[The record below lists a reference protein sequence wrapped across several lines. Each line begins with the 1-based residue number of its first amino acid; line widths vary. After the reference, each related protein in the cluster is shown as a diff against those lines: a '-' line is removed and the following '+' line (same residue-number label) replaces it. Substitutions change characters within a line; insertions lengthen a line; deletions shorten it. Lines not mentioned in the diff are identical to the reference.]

1 MKQESPHVNKNIMYI
16 IALLIVVS
24 NTLQGFGVENN
35 NDSDT
40 PSGTN
45 PEVTK
50 AHQLLQ
56 KVVEAD
62 RFINKLEEACTIDM
76 PVGLVARDKMDAPKY
91 AIIISQLKVRDGKT
105 YLTAYLPFTIP
116 GTNKK
121 IAFKGTDIPFSFN
134 GGVQPPVVLE
144 LVSDVTVNIS
154 NQMKLILKGN
164 GKTTVSWDCFGFKQ
178 MNIDADILFDS
189 TLFIPENP
197 DGTLRNEM
205 LSTHFQT
212 SITDWNNL
220 MVGISLEPFQLRG
233 LKGVGFSVTNAV
245 FDMSDF
251 RNPPSLVLP
260 PEYTESGTF
269 LNDSFTTWRGVYIQ
283 EAQVRMPPEFK
294 KKSNESSSQT
304 TSFDTNTTTAQQS
317 ILSQRV
323 AFYAQNLFVDDQGF
337 TANIGIQNLLTL
349 QEGDM
354 RGWGFSIQDFQLS
367 ILKSQLTGG
376 GFSGQIYV
384 PQFDQNSLFNYSASM
399 GMNSSYAFT
408 VGITDSLSMNMWA
421 ANLRVEPNSCID
433 IQLIDNEFYP
443 SLILNGT
450 LSVKAPVDKD
460 APSSKKLSVAS
471 VPFQGM
477 KIQTIEPYF
486 EVDYVSFGTE
496 QNIFSGFP
504 VSISDIAFISDGPKA
519 GLQIGMDVNFVKGND
534 GGFAGNGRFIVWAER
549 NRKKWHYD
557 GIEISG
563 IAVDIDKGQNF
574 RIHGEVMFVRG
585 DAVYGNGFRGDLRAK
600 FSKIGLDAV
609 ALFGNVNG
617 YRYWFADAMATIPG
631 GVPAGP
637 ISFFGFGGG
646 AYYHMRQGDIPET
659 PLTGIGKSLS
669 GINYVPDKTTSLG
682 LKASVKFGL
691 GAKKEA
697 FNGDVEFGIGFTSS
711 GGIGQLSLVGNGY
724 FMTKSF
730 NLNKDAIMGNAEGMM
745 DDGSNN
751 NAQPDIPLD
760 AENAEL
766 YANVTM
772 LMDFTNDVFHAN
784 FNVYANIAGGL
795 IKGVGPGGK
804 AGWGIIHFEPGEWY
818 IHLGTP
824 DDPNGIDVLG
834 LAQLTN
840 YFMAGHNIP
849 ELPAPPSQVLSAL
862 NMKAEDFTQ
871 GVKNSGSLSSGKGI
885 ALGAEFSFDTGERT
899 FLVFYGRIGGG
910 LGFDL
915 LLKDYT
921 GYSCKGRSGIGINN
935 WFAQGQ
941 AYAWVGATVGVKVS
955 LPFYKGK
962 YEILDMQAGVLLQ
975 AKGPN
980 PFWMR
985 GDVGGRYR
993 ILNGLVKGHC
1003 KFTFE
1008 VGEKC
1013 QLQGSG
1019 DPLKDIKAIT
1029 DITPTDGMEDIDI
1042 YTSPQVVFNIPVNKS
1057 FQVETLDGSKRTFK
1071 TALEHFRVTNTTGIS
1086 IDGAIQW
1093 NDDNTTLA
1101 YKPEQWLTW
1110 DSDITVDV
1118 KIKFLEYKNNQWETA
1133 EINGETPVEQ
1143 KTITFKTI
1151 PMPDY
1156 IPQYNVL
1163 YSYPRYQAFNYYQG
1177 IERNCVI
1184 KLFRAQDELFNPG
1197 ADWQQRARLVNLST
1211 GTTHETP
1218 INYSN
1223 RQITFVMPELENGS
1237 LYRLELV
1244 DIPLNNTQAID
1255 YNVQQESEVSTYSDE
1270 TSGESTDVEISTRS
1284 ADGVRK
1290 EYKERVFYEMVFR
1303 NSRYNTL
1310 QEKISQ
1316 LNMSDG
1322 VRWEISPRVHSI
1334 TVNITGERFD
1344 KYELAD
1350 SGMIRCTV
1358 VADQT
1363 PWYINEYKPFLDRLP
1378 DNIISRIDPYRVP
1391 DECAYLFEMS
1401 GGRNLTE
1408 NEIDLGMALNDETL
1422 SGMKN
1427 YIARYSEKYFDALRV
1442 IAANHATQNRYTDD
1456 QKAAVNDLLT
1466 MPFRPVKPGIYPVKM
1481 QYYIPGQQDP
1491 VSEFIY
1497 QIKL

>member
-1 MKQESPHVNKNIMYI
+1 MNHRNPHVIKNVIYI
-16 IALLIVVS
+16 IILLFVVS
-24 NTLQGFGVENN
+24 KTLQGAGDINNSNSGNSSGENA
-35 NDSDT
+35 
-40 PSGTN
+40 
-45 PEVTK
+45 EVAK
-50 AHQLLQ
+50 AHQLLE
-56 KVVEAD
+56 KITEAD
-62 RFINKLEEACTIDM
+62 RFINKLEEACTIDL
-76 PVGLVARDKMDAPKY
+76 PVGLVARDKMDAQKY
-91 AIIISQLKVRDGKT
+91 AIIISTLKVVDGKS
-105 YLTAYLPFTIP
+105 YITAYMPFTIP
-116 GTNKK
+116 GTGKK

-154 NQMKLILKGN
+154 NQMKLILNGN

-197 DGTLRNEM
+197 DGTLKNEM
-205 LSTHFQT
+205 LRTHFQT

-220 MVGISLEPFQLRG
+220 MVGISLEPFQLKG
-233 LKGVGFSVTNAV
+233 LKGVGFNITNAV

-251 RNPPSLVLP
+251 KNPPNLMLP
-260 PEYTESGTF
+260 PGYTDNGTF

-294 KKSNESSSQT
+294 KKSNATSQP
-304 TSFDTNTTTAQQS
+304 SAAFDTNTATHQS
-317 ILSQRV
+317 APSQRV
-323 AFYAQNLFVDDQGF
+323 TFYTQNLFVDDLGF
-337 TANIGIQNLLTL
+337 TADIGIQNLLTL

-354 RGWGFSIQDFQLS
+354 RGWGFSITDLHLN
-367 ILKSQLTGG
+367 IMKSQLTGG
-376 GFSGQIYV
+376 GFSGQIHV
-384 PQFDQNSLFNYSASM
+384 PQFEQNSLFNYSASM
-399 GMNSSYAFT
+399 GMNSSYNFT

-421 ANLRVEPNSCID
+421 ANLRIDPNSYID
-433 IQLIDNEFYP
+433 IQLIENEFYP
-443 SLILNGT
+443 SLMLNGT
-450 LSVKAPVDKD
+450 LSVNAPVDKD
-460 APSSKKLSVAS
+460 DPSSKKLSVAS

-504 VSISDIAFISDGPKA
+504 VSITDIAFISDSPKV
-519 GLQIGMDVNFVKGND
+519 GLQIGLNVNFVKGSD
-534 GGFAGNGRFIVWAER
+534 GGFAGNGRFTVWAER
-549 NRKKWHYD
+549 YQKKWYYD
-557 GIEISG
+557 GVEVSG
-563 IAVDIDKGQNF
+563 IAVNIDKGENF

-585 DAVYGNGFRGDLRAK
+585 DEVYGNGFRGDLRAK
-600 FSKIGLDAV
+600 FAKIGLDAV
-609 ALFGNVNG
+609 ALFGSING

-631 GVPAGP
+631 GVATGP
-637 ISFFGFGGG
+637 VSFYGFGGG
-646 AYYHMRQGDIPET
+646 AYYHMRQGSIPAT

-669 GINYVPDKTTSLG
+669 GINYIPDKTTNLG

-691 GAKKEA
+691 AAKKEA
-697 FNGDVEFGIGFTSS
+697 FNGDVEFGIGFTRS

-730 NLNKDAIMGNAEGMM
+730 NLSQDAIMGNAEGMV
-745 DDGSNN
+745 GNN
-751 NAQPDIPLD
+751 GNNEGQPNIPLD
-760 AENAEL
+760 AENAEI
-766 YANVTM
+766 YANVSM

-804 AGWGIIHFEPGEWY
+804 AGWGVIHFEPGEWY

-824 DDPNGIDVLG
+824 EDPNGIDVAG

-849 ELPAPPSQVLSAL
+849 ELPPPPSQVLSAL

-871 GVKNSGSLSSGKGI
+871 GIQNSGLLSSGKGI

-899 FLVFYGRIGGG
+899 FLIFYGRIGGG

-915 LLKDYT
+915 LLKDYS

-941 AYAWVGATVGVKVS
+941 AYAWVGATVGIKVS

-985 GDVGGRYR
+985 GDVGGRYS

-1013 QLQGSG
+1013 QLQGTG

-1029 DITPTDGMEDIDI
+1029 DITPADGMEEVDI
-1042 YTSPQVVFNIPVNKS
+1042 YTSPQVVFNIPVNES
-1057 FQVETLDGSKRTFK
+1057 FEVETLDGSKKTFK
-1071 TALEHFRVTNTTGIS
+1071 TSLEHFTVTNSTGLK
-1086 IDGAIQW
+1086 IDGIVEW
-1093 NDDNTTLA
+1093 NDDKTTLA
-1101 YKPEQWLTW
+1101 YKPDEWLTW

-1118 KIKFLEYKNNQWETA
+1118 KIKFLEYKNGKWEDVKV
-1133 EINGETPVEQ
+1133 NGEVSVEQ
-1143 KTITFKTI
+1143 KQTTFKTI

-1156 IPQYNVL
+1156 IPQYNIV
-1163 YSYPRYQAFNYYQG
+1163 YTYPQNKAFNFYQD
-1177 IERNCVI
+1177 IERNGVI
-1184 KLFRAQDELFNPG
+1184 KLFRAQDELFNTG
-1197 ADWQQRARLVNLST
+1197 NDIQQIVRLVNLSN
-1211 GTTHETP
+1211 GNTHRTSLSYA
-1218 INYSN
+1218 NK
-1223 RQITFVMPELENGS
+1223 QISFVMPNLDNGS
-1237 LYRLELV
+1237 VYRLELV
-1244 DIPLNNTQAID
+1244 NVPLNSKQAID
-1255 YNVQQESEVSTYSDE
+1255 YNVKQESTVSTYSDE
-1270 TSGESTDVEISTRS
+1270 SSDESTDIEINTQY
-1284 ADGVRK
+1284 AEGVRK
-1290 EYKERVFYEMVFR
+1290 EAKERVFYEMVFR
-1303 NSRYNTL
+1303 NSQYNTL
-1310 QEKISQ
+1310 QEKINQ
-1316 LNMSDG
+1316 LSMSDG

-1334 TVNITGERFD
+1334 TVNIRGERFD

-1350 SGMIRCTV
+1350 SGAIRCSV
-1358 VADQT
+1358 IADQT
-1363 PWYINEYKPFLDRLP
+1363 PWYLNEFKPYLESLP
-1378 DNIISRIDPYRVP
+1378 DDIINSIEPYQVP
-1391 DECAYLFEMS
+1391 DECAYLFEM
-1401 GGRNLTE
+1401 GGERNLTD
-1408 NEIDLGMALNDETL
+1408 NEIELGMALDDQTL

-1427 YIARYSEKYFDALRV
+1427 YIARYSEQYFDELRV
-1442 IAANHATQNRYTDD
+1442 IASNLATTAFYTDEE
-1456 QKAAVNDLLT
+1456 KKVVRDLLT
-1466 MPFRPVKPGIYPVKM
+1466 KPFKPITNGTYPVKLK
-1481 QYYIPGQQDP
+1481 YYIPGNDTP